1 MEFQTLYWSVKK
13 RILKTALNLVNVKDT
28 IYTEEELE
36 GKHTKQVMSILNDV
50 RAYRQFTNDGAV
62 LNAKVVE
69 SLEDTLAQHKVAA
82 VQDQIL
88 LEKYDAYLVTI
99 KKVLST
105 REHVP
110 NKKEA
115 KKIRQEA
122 AKKGR

>member
-1 MEFQTLYWSVKK
+1 M
-13 RILKTALNLVNVKDT
+13 KDT

-122 AKKGR
+122 AKRGR